1 MFCPVAEAY
10 LTRMRTYITNYVM
23 FAENYASQL
32 EAYEELLALQ
42 NSLDS
47 RLRQHQRAFLCIEMM
62 VHHVSKVLPVGFGQ
76 ENTNGFWKR
85 SREGLTEFISILRS
99 GEDDLVSTITE
110 YTISSSWGG
119 SGQGADQLH
128 HENQKR
134 LTSVYRYAGESAVI
148 LRQALRNPNVK
159 LFRVGRRLAQ
169 AAEVARMGIPD
180 WFAMADALFDQ
191 RKEHAP
197 RAWEIP
203 KL

>member
-1 MFCPVAEAY
+1 MFCPVVEAY

-23 FAENYASQL
+23 FAENYTSQL
-32 EAYEELLALQ
+32 EAYEDLLALQ
-42 NSLDS
+42 DNLDS
-47 RLRQHQRAFLCIEMM
+47 RIRQHQRAFLCIEMM
-62 VHHVSKVLPVGFGQ
+62 VHHVAKILPVGIGQ
-76 ENTNGFWKR
+76 EVPMVFWKR
-85 SREGLTEFISILRS
+85 SREGLNEFVSILRND
-99 GEDDLVSTITE
+99 GDNLVANLTE
-110 YTISSSWGG
+110 YSIASSWGG
-119 SGQGADQLH
+119 AGQGADQLH
-128 HENQKR
+128 HDNQER

-169 AAEVARMGIPD
+169 AAEAARMGVPD
-180 WFAMADALFDQ
+180 WFSMANALFEQ